1 MTKRYGHP
9 MFYEL
14 LEQMADLH
22 SRKNHDYA
30 GEADPLSNLRECEK
44 IGIPAWKGVI
54 VRLQDKWKRLT
65 NFALT
70 DTLKVKDESF
80 EDTLIDNAVYSV
92 LCVVL
97 WRESKK
103 TTGEPYY
110 GSTVVDL
117 TDHFKPD
124 EIDCDHDLQL
134 MNCEDDLQKWAC
146 AKCGENYPF
155 RPDGGVPPLGS
166 KK

>member
-1 MTKRYGHP
+1 MTKKYGHP

-54 VRLQDKWKRLT
+54 VRLQDKWKRLI

-70 DTLKVKDESF
+70 DKLKVKDETI
-80 EDTLIDNAVYSV
+80 EDTLFDNAIYSL
-92 LCVVL
+92 LCIIL
-97 WRESKK
+97 RREQKK
-103 TTGEPYY
+103 AGKENEV
-110 GSTVVDL
+110 TVVDL
-117 TDHFKPD
+117 SDHFRD
-124 EIDCDHDLQL
+124 
-134 MNCEDDLQKWAC
+134 
-146 AKCGENYPF
+146 
-155 RPDGGVPPLGS
+155 DGGTPPL
-166 KK
+166 KPVID